1 MYSPT
6 YKQLIYIITGILV
19 VYGLVVVVTFKP
31 KKCDDFKNQI
41 QAQKAFER
49 GMHKLD
55 RDNDGIACEA
65 ML

>member
-6 YKQLIYIITGILV
+6 YKQLIYIITGILML
-19 VYGLVVVVTFKP
+19 YGVVVVTTFKP
-31 KKCDDFKNQI
+31 NKCDDFKSHK